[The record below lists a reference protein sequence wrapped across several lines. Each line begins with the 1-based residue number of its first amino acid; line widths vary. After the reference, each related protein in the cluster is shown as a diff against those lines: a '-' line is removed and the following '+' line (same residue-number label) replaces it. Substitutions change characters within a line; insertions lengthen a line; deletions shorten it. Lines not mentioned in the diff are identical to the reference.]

1 MALNLRR
8 GDTINVD
15 VIPFNTDALN
25 EIQLA
30 AEKEAKKIRNMYIA
44 AGSLLGFL
52 LLLIIGY
59 IIYKALEAKKLRQ
72 QEAKAIEELLPQME
86 ELELEEKVS
95 VEEQERMD
103 QENQIKQIA
112 KQKPEEVAALI
123 KNWLGEE

>member
-1 MALNLRR
+1 M
-8 GDTINVD
+8 
-15 VIPFNTDALN
+15 
-25 EIQLA
+25 
-30 AEKEAKKIRNMYIA
+30 
-44 AGSLLGFL
+44 
-52 LLLIIGY
+52 IIGY

-95 VEEQERMD
+95 VEEQERME
-103 QENQIKQIA
+103 QENQLKQIA